1 VISLTLVKSR
11 QCEINLRVPT
21 QKRMI
26 PDHQTNFLYLS
37 NLLPKEYPDFFKR
50 FETVLKECDIP
61 FDFLLDTQDVW
72 AVDYMPVQTSKDEFI
87 QFRYEPDY
95 LMDTPENK
103 ATISNVD
110 AICKSIGIKPIKSNV
125 NLDGGNV
132 TRWDDSVILCEKVF
146 FENEEL
152 EEDDLV
158 EELLEHFNLR
168 EERLFFVP
176 WDENDFTGH
185 ADGMVR
191 FVGPNTLLI
200 NDYWQEEEAFQDLFQ
215 SAIEATE
222 LDVIILPY
230 EPEDDPTLVSA
241 VGLYLNY
248 LEMEQA
254 VIVPVFNLPSDK
266 KALEILTE
274 VFKDKKVIP
283 LECVELARKGGGILN
298 CISWNILR

>member
-1 VISLTLVKSR
+1 
-11 QCEINLRVPT
+11 
-21 QKRMI
+21 MI

-37 NLLPKEYPDFFKR
+37 DILPTEHPEFFNR
-50 FETVLKECDIP
+50 FEAILKDCGIP
-61 FDFLLDTQDVW
+61 FAFLPDTKDIW
-72 AVDYMPVQTSKDEFI
+72 AVDYMPIQTQENEFI

-110 AICKSIGIKPIKSNV
+110 AICKGVGIKPIKSNV

-132 TRWDDSVILCEKVF
+132 TRWNDSVILCEKVF

-152 EEDDLV
+152 EEDDLI
-158 EELLEHFNLR
+158 EELLEHFNVQ
-168 EERLFFVP
+168 EEKLFFVP

-191 FVGPNTLLI
+191 FVDANTLLV
-200 NDYWQEEEAFQDLFQ
+200 NDYSQETEEFRDLFLD
-215 SAIEATE
+215 AIETTG
-222 LDVIILPY
+222 LDLIVLPY
-230 EPEDDPTLVSA
+230 EPEDDSTLVSA

-266 KALEILTE
+266 KAMEILTE
-274 VFKDKKVIP
+274 VFSDKKVVA
-283 LECVELARKGGGILN
+283 LECTELACKGGILN

>member
-1 VISLTLVKSR
+1 
-11 QCEINLRVPT
+11 
-21 QKRMI
+21 MI
-26 PDHQTNFLYLS
+26 PDHLTNKLYLADILPMEHPEFF
-37 NLLPKEYPDFFKR
+37 NRFEKVLKDCGIPFELLPGTK
-50 FETVLKECDIP
+50 
-61 FDFLLDTQDVW
+61 DVW

-95 LMDTPENK
+95 LMDSPENK

-110 AICKSIGIKPIKSNV
+110 AICKAIGIKPIKSNV

-132 TRWDDSVILCEKVF
+132 TKWDDSVILCEKVF

-152 EEDDLV
+152 EEDDLI
-158 EELLEHFNLR
+158 EELLEHFNVQ
-168 EERLFFVP
+168 EEKLFFVP

-191 FVGPNTLLI
+191 FVDEKTLLI
-200 NDYWQEEEAFQDLFQ
+200 NDYWQEEEEFQDQFQ
-215 SAIEATE
+215 AAIEATG
-222 LDVIILPY
+222 LDIIILPY

-266 KALEILTE
+266 KAMEILTE
-274 VFKDKKVIP
+274 VFHDKKVVA
-283 LECVELARKGGGILN
+283 LECTELARKGGILN
-298 CISWNILR
+298 CISWNIWV

>member
-1 VISLTLVKSR
+1 MISDS
-11 QCEINLRVPT
+11 
-21 QKRMI
+21 
-26 PDHQTNFLYLS
+26 QTNFLYFS
-37 NLLPKEYPDFFKR
+37 DILPTEHPEFFKR
-50 FETVLKECDIP
+50 FEAVLKECGIP
-61 FDFLLDTQDVW
+61 FAFLPGTKDIWAKDF
-72 AVDYMPVQTSKDEFI
+72 MPVQTREDEFI

-95 LMDTPENK
+95 LMDTPKNR

-110 AICKSIGIKPIKSNV
+110 AICKAIGIKPIKSDV

-132 TRWDDSVILCEKVF
+132 SKSNERVILCEKVF

-152 EEDDLV
+152 DEDDLI
-158 EELLEHFNLR
+158 EELLEHFNIK
-168 EERLFFVP
+168 EEKLFFVP

-191 FVGPNTLLI
+191 FIDHQTLLI
-200 NDYWQEEEAFQDLFQ
+200 NDYWQEDESFQDLFKE
-215 SAIEATE
+215 AIEATG

-254 VIVPVFNLPSDK
+254 VIVPVFNLPSDA
-266 KALEILTE
+266 KAMEILSE
-274 VFKDKKVIP
+274 LFKDKKVVA
-283 LECVELARKGGGILN
+283 LECIELARTGGILN
-298 CISWNILR
+298 CISWNILK

>member
-1 VISLTLVKSR
+1 
-11 QCEINLRVPT
+11 
-21 QKRMI
+21 MI
-26 PDHQTNFLYLS
+26 IDQQTNFLYLS
-37 NLLPKEYPDFFKR
+37 DLLPTEHPDFFKR
-50 FETVLKECDIP
+50 FEAVLSECGIP
-61 FDFLLDTQDVW
+61 FALLPDTKDVW
-72 AVDYMPVQTSKDEFI
+72 GVDYMPIQTQQNEFI

-110 AICKSIGIKPIKSNV
+110 SICKSIGIKPIKSNI

-132 TRWDDSVILCEKVF
+132 SKWDDRVILCDKI
-146 FENEEL
+146 FEENLDLSEDELFEELMDYFNVNEE
-152 EEDDLV
+152 
-158 EELLEHFNLR
+158 NLH
-168 EERLFFVP
+168 FVP

-191 FVGPNTLLI
+191 FVDANTLLI
-200 NDYWQEEEAFQDLFQ
+200 NDYSQETEAFRDLF
-215 SAIEATE
+215 
-222 LDVIILPY
+222 LDALETTGLDLIVLPY

-254 VIVPVFNLPSDK
+254 VIIPVFNLPSDK
-266 KALEILTE
+266 KAMEILSE
-274 VFKDKKVIP
+274 VFDGKKVIP
-283 LECVELARKGGGILN
+283 LECTELAKNGGILN

>member
-1 VISLTLVKSR
+1 
-11 QCEINLRVPT
+11 
-21 QKRMI
+21 MI
-26 PDHQTNFLYLS
+26 PDHQTNKLYLADI
-37 NLLPKEYPDFFKR
+37 LPKEHPEFFKR
-50 FETVLKECDIP
+50 FEKVLKDCGIP
-61 FDFLLDTQDVW
+61 FELLPGTKDVW

-95 LMDTPENK
+95 LMDSPENK

-110 AICKSIGIKPIKSNV
+110 AICKAIGIKPIKSNV

-132 TRWDDSVILCEKVF
+132 TKWDDSVILCEKVF

-152 EEDDLV
+152 EEDDLI
-158 EELLEHFNLR
+158 EELLEHFNVQ
-168 EERLFFVP
+168 EEKLFFVP
-176 WDENDFTGH
+176 WEENDFTGH

-191 FVGPNTLLI
+191 FVDEKTLLI
-200 NDYWQEEEAFQDLFQ
+200 NDYWQEGEEFQDQFQ
-215 SAIEATE
+215 AAIEATG
-222 LDVIILPY
+222 LDIIILPY

-266 KALEILTE
+266 KAMEILTE
-274 VFKDKKVIP
+274 IFHDKKVVA
-283 LECVELARKGGGILN
+283 LECTELARKGGILN
-298 CISWNILR
+298 CISWNILV